1 MVSDDELMV
10 ASERSGLIRSIM
22 GHPAALTCPSVS
34 QGLVSPVASGG
45 S

>member
-22 GHPAALTCPSVS
+22 GHPSGLDLPISES
-34 QGLVSPVASGG
+34 GLVSPVASGN